1 MALMG
6 GGFSSSILVVLTVLL
21 DSAARR
27 FREIFNVKYK

>member
-21 DSAARR
+21 DSATR
-27 FREIFNVKYK
+27 FRENFNVKYK